1 MYLQAIAYFLF
12 LGLFFIKSFLFSS
25 LYFQWKYLS
34 LILPSN
40 SISVVHACPGVSDS
54 LQPHGL

>member
-1 MYLQAIAYFLF
+1 MYLQAIAYLLF

-25 LYFQWKYLS
+25 LYFQWKHLS

-40 SISVVHACPGVSDS
+40 SISVVYACSVVSDP
-54 LQPHGL
+54 LQPRGL